1 MTQSFNVPDSFS
13 MKELEDMMS
22 TAIPEEIAQECEDQ
36 VDIHDNSEE
45 RLTELAVKIVNQS
58 NDLTD
63 GPLLNKVM
71 ALDILAR
78 LIDWHTKLGTEMM
91 EKGEDRSG
99 VSWLRDAGKLQAAAC
114 LLSDVSLGSDDFTC
128 TDV

>member
-1 MTQSFNVPDSFS
+1 
-13 MKELEDMMS
+13 MMS

-45 RLTELAVKIVNQS
+45 RLSELACRLVNQA

-71 ALDILAR
+71 ALDILSR
-78 LIDWHTKLGTEMM
+78 LIDWHTKIGTELM
-91 EKGEDRSG
+91 EKGEDHRG

>member
-1 MTQSFNVPDSFS
+1 
-13 MKELEDMMS
+13 MMS
-22 TAIPEEIAQECEDQ
+22 TAIPEEIAQKCEDQ

-45 RLTELAVKIVNQS
+45 RLTELACRLVNQA

-71 ALDILAR
+71 ALDILSR
-78 LIDWHTKLGTEMM
+78 LIEWHTKIGTELM

-99 VSWLRDAGKLQAAAC
+99 VSWLRDAGKLQAAAGLLTDVC
-114 LLSDVSLGSDDFTC
+114 LGHQDFTVH
-128 TDV
+128 DV

>member
-13 MKELEDMMS
+13 MKELENMMS

-45 RLTELAVKIVNQS
+45 RLTELACRLVNQA

-71 ALDILAR
+71 ALDILSR
-78 LIDWHTKLGTEMM
+78 LIDWHTKIGTEMM

-99 VSWLRDAGKLQAAAC
+99 VSWLRDAGKLQAAAVLLADVC
-114 LLSDVSLGSDDFTC
+114 LGPEDFTS